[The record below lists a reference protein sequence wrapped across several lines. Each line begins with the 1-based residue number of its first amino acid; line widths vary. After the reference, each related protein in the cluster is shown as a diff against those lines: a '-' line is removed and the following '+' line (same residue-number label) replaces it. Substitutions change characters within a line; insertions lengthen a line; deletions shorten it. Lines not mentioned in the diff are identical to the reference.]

1 MPLRD
6 FQLLHK
12 LGKGTFGTVYKV
24 RRHEDKQLYA
34 MKRVKLSNMPDI
46 EVADALNEVRV
57 LASVKHQN
65 VCGFLEAF
73 CESSELVVIIDFCE
87 RGDLSQRIDRAKRS
101 RRLIE
106 EVQVR
111 SWLRGIASGLQCLH
125 GHGIVHRDL
134 KPANCFISEND
145 IVRLGD
151 FNVSKVL
158 KGGVQLMK
166 TKIGTPYYM
175 APEVWDDRPY
185 TASADVWALG
195 CSAYELCALRPPFVA
210 RSLPGLG
217 RVVKSGKFDA
227 LPRTYSKELRD
238 DVIGVSLQV
247 NPQRRPS
254 AQKLAQVLGSNVS
267 QENSV
272 ATDVSLLKTI
282 NVPRN
287 RQLIGKVLPEAQ
299 YGEPRSPIAWEEK
312 KQLPDPRK
320 QALLDFGKKIEQ
332 SKAAVGGHVARGRS
346 AAGGHAA
353 PAPPGD
359 DAPSPTWA
367 ERRKAL
373 AEKSAALDARRA
385 EIARRAH
392 PRDEHLRDSSL
403 ERHEKRCRSR
413 RGRRAKPVVSAAAA
427 ARALAPA
434 FPARLDPSKPPAPA
448 GSPPIKPRGP
458 AAKVI
463 RGALRDV
470 NDDGSASPQKSPQRP
485 QRPAG
490 ANAAA
495 RALAAREAAV
505 RASYPHVRVRPQR
518 PAGLRRRPTRPGD
531 VLPGGAAAKIQSVMR
546 GSKTRRQLAAL
557 KPTPAR
563 FWKPMDPFAAAAA
576 AAAAPARPARPTRP
590 AALPA
595 AAAAR
600 RPAPY
605 F

>member
-238 DVIGVSLQV
+238 DVIGVALQV

-299 YGEPRSPIAWEEK
+299 YDEPRSPIAWEEK
-312 KQLPDPRK
+312 KRFPDPRK
-320 QALLDFGKKIEQ
+320 QALLDFGRKIEQ
-332 SKAAVGGHVARGRS
+332 SRA
-346 AAGGHAA
+346 AA
-353 PAPPGD
+353 PAAPQAPAAPAAE

-373 AEKSAALDARRA
+373 VQKQTALDARRA

-434 FPARLDPSKPPAPA
+434 FPARLDAKPPAPA

-576 AAAAPARPARPTRP
+576 AAMAPARPARPTRP
-590 AALPA
+590 AV
-595 AAAAR
+595 R